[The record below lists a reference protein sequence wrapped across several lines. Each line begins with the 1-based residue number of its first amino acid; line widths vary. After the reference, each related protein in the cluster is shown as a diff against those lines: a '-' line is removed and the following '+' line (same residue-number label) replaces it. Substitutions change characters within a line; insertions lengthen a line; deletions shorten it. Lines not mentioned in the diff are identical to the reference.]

1 MDKKLDKNNLEKY
14 LKDIDN
20 LGYEKSITLTS
31 LEVSKILGVGIRTL
45 NTWRSNNIGPICKRV
60 GKAYLYTKRDI
71 AEFLATS

>member
-1 MDKKLDKNNLEKY
+1 MKNGNLEQY

-20 LGYEKSITLTS
+20 LGYEKSMTLNS
-31 LEVSKILGVGIRTL
+31 LEVSRILGVGIRTL
-45 NTWRSNNIGPICKRV
+45 NHWRKQNIGPTSKRI

>member
-1 MDKKLDKNNLEKY
+1 MDKNNLEKY

-45 NTWRSNNIGPICKRV
+45 NTWRSHNIGPTCKRV

>member
-1 MDKKLDKNNLEKY
+1 MDKKMDKNNLEKY

-45 NTWRSNNIGPICKRV
+45 NTWRSNNIGPI
-60 GKAYLYTKRDI
+60 
-71 AEFLATS
+71 